1 MIGMVGDGV
10 ASLELDAILVSASSE
25 WLVGSMVMVGI
36 AKGLGE
42 GRWDSLVSGMEVE
55 ALMLTSKARGE
66 SRAGVSDNTSW
77 TIGPDVGIQ
86 SMLRVA
92 GSSRGDK

>member
-1 MIGMVGDGV
+1 MIGMMGDGV

-42 GRWDSLVSGMEVE
+42 GR
-55 ALMLTSKARGE
+55 
-66 SRAGVSDNTSW
+66 
-77 TIGPDVGIQ
+77 
-86 SMLRVA
+86 
-92 GSSRGDK
+92 